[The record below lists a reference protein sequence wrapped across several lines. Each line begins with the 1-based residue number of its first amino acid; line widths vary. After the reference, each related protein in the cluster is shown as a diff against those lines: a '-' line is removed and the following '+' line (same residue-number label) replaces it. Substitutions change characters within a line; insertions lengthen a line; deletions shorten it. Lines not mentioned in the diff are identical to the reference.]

1 LVLEKVVSADLET
14 IFFPENMAQGYE
26 DLGLNYKRTST
37 QEKGWSSEA
46 WDEFD
51 KCDGNEILFDLDEN
65 DTVMGQMF
73 YEKWR
78 KANTETMRLR
88 SGTMDLLTNLR
99 MFGKYFPCEIRLI
112 EGAAPPTLGRNF
124 LERYDWSENVDGII
138 RSPIG
143 DILTTSKGENH
154 RKGRIEEVETER
166 IFICSELL
174 LDMENEKE

>member
-1 LVLEKVVSADLET
+1 
-14 IFFPENMAQGYE
+14 MAQGYDGHE

-65 DTVMGQMF
+65 DTIMGQMF

-88 SGTMDLLTNLR
+88 SGNMDLLTNLR
-99 MFGKYFPCEIRLI
+99 MFGKYFRV
-112 EGAAPPTLGRNF
+112 
-124 LERYDWSENVDGII
+124 RYDG
-138 RSPIG
+138 
-143 DILTTSKGENH
+143 
-154 RKGRIEEVETER
+154 
-166 IFICSELL
+166 
-174 LDMENEKE
+174 